1 MNHKE
6 ILDAYR
12 SGELTITEVEE
23 HLQSM
28 KRQLNSPLSE
38 GQKGL
43 WMLQKMSPDMGA
55 YNIPLC
61 FHVSK
66 KLHVETFKQALL
78 FVQKQYPV
86 LTSVIQ
92 EENGIPFQTVQPSQA
107 LHFEEANIS
116 AMHSA
121 EVLPY
126 LKEKAKEPFHL
137 ETGPLMRTY
146 LFHQSNEACI
156 VLITVHH
163 IIFDGVSMLT
173 FISTLLEAYQQLL
186 QGEELMLQ
194 TLPADYPDFVDWENR
209 MLGAREGAEHLAY
222 WKEQLSGT
230 LPILELPADRP
241 RPSAQKYKG
250 QAYKSLLP
258 HNLSKQIKSLARSH
272 YVNESVVYL
281 SIYKVLLHHYTK
293 QKDIIVGVPTMGRP
307 EDGFESIIGYFIN
320 MMAVRSKEIG
330 TQTFQEFLR
339 DLQLTVADGLD
350 HAAYPFPALVRELNV
365 DRSAADSPI
374 FQTAFL
380 YQNFFQTAGL
390 QKMLEPYQ
398 ALGIKYIEDIRQEG
412 EFELALEVYEQEN
425 ETVLHLLYNPDIYEL
440 STIERMMENYIKLTE
455 HIILDPS
462 LSLETYSLQ
471 LDQEQISLFE
481 QWNATKTNDSKDKCI
496 HEIFEE
502 KAKKTPDAIAVV
514 FEEETLTYKELDQK
528 STSLAIYL
536 QAQGAGPERPVGI
549 CAERSF
555 DMLIGILGILKAG
568 GAYVPLDPN
577 FPQERLAYMLKD
589 SEASIVLTQSKAHDK
604 VNKLTDDHVKVINI
618 DLACSQTDTAQQKS
632 GLKREVKP
640 HHLAYIIYTSG
651 STGQPKGVMV
661 EHQSIMNTLNFLESQ
676 YPVTAEDAYLL
687 KTNYVFD
694 VSISELFGWF
704 IGNGRLIIL
713 PPDEEKSPQLC
724 MDVIEKYQ
732 VTHVNFVPAML
743 HVFLETAKDNR
754 KFTEE
759 GPIKYMM
766 VAGEAFP
773 KELVKK
779 AVSIFKNCRVENI
792 YGPTEASI
800 YATYFGCGTGDIASH
815 HTPIGKPVSNTKIY
829 IVDQH
834 LKPVPIGKPGELCIA
849 GDGLARGYYNQ
860 PGLTAETFINNPFE
874 SGTKLYK
881 SGDSARWLPDGN
893 IEYLGRI
900 DSQVKIRGFRIELGA
915 IETKLSEYPGILDQA
930 VVVKQLEGHKK
941 LAAYYTE
948 QNGHQPID
956 PNDLRRCLKSSLPEY
971 MIPAHF
977 IRLDE
982 MPLTPSGKVN
992 RKELEHRKVI
1002 LNNRK
1007 TQHLQLSEVEGK
1019 VQLIWEDMLKV
1030 SGFGPEDGFFDVG
1043 GDSLLAVAVAERI
1056 QKEFDCEF
1064 SVTELFEYANIRA
1077 ISQYIIEMKN
1087 TDTAAIPQNESKQ
1100 NVKRVKQTEQQALP
1114 PYFEDSI
1121 AIVGISCQFPGAK
1134 NHHEFWNQI
1143 KEGKESIQFFSKEE
1157 LRENGVPEE
1166 LIQHPD
1172 YVPVQSVIEG
1182 KDLFDPGFFQISPK
1196 DAEFMDPQ
1204 LRLLL
1209 LHSWKAIE
1217 DAGYVAKE
1225 IPETSVYMSASNN
1238 SYRTLLPKERTE
1250 GHESPDGYVSW
1261 VLAQSGTIPTMISH
1275 KLGLKGPSYFVHSN
1289 CSSSLVGLYQAYKSL
1304 TAGESEYALVGGAT
1318 LHAQSGIG
1326 YVHQNGLNF
1335 SSDGHVKAFDAA
1347 ADGMAGGEGVA
1358 VVLLKKAVDA
1368 VRDGD
1373 HIYAI
1378 MRGIGINN
1386 DGADKAGFYAP
1397 SVKGQTEVIQSVLD
1411 ETDIHP
1417 ETISYIE
1424 THGTGTKLGDPIEIS
1439 ALNKVY
1445 KQYTDKI
1452 QFCGIGSVKTNIGHL
1467 DTAAGLAGCIK
1478 VAMSL
1483 SHNELAPTINCQEP
1497 NPNIH
1502 FDSSPF
1508 YVVRE
1513 RKLLQKN
1520 QGVHRAALS
1529 SFGLGGTNAHA
1540 IFEQY
1545 ENAQDTRADNEGNP
1559 PYLIPVSAK
1568 NRERLQAY
1576 VKELLT
1582 FVSQND
1588 LTQHSLR
1595 DLAYTFQIGREA
1607 MDTRVIFMAS
1617 DLEEWKL
1624 QLERFVNGQPLT
1636 EGCIQ
1641 GEKTR
1646 VKSADLLLGDEET
1659 EELVASWMS
1668 KGKLKKL
1675 AEVWA
1680 KGFQVEWR
1688 HLYPNTKPRRMS
1700 LPTYPFAEERYWP
1713 DISTGNRKTAVP
1725 SRLHPLVHQ
1734 NTSVLSEQRF
1744 SSSFTGQEYFIAE
1757 HIIKG
1762 MAILPAAVT
1771 LEMAR
1776 AAIEQGI
1783 GGLDDEESGIRLKHV
1798 VWMRPVV
1805 AGDEPVTV
1813 NIGLYDEDGGDI
1825 LYRMYGEPESA
1836 DADPI
1841 VYNQGI
1847 AELFQPKHAEVLDL
1861 EAIKNQCNQGLMDTS
1876 LFYEGMIGAD
1886 YGPGYKSVETVYKGD
1901 GQLLAKLSLPGSVS
1915 HTAADYAL
1923 HPSLLDGALQAAEY
1937 LQNVTRAEL
1946 SDSEDF
1952 KAALP
1957 FALEELEVFHECVSD
1972 MWVYVQFNSKNKPGD
1987 LIQKVDIDLCDEHGS
2002 VCIRMKGFST
2012 RVMEADIQTESSHS
2026 ETLLLQPVWK
2036 EQKAGG
2042 KADKEYAEHLVFLCE
2057 CDQDMRKKIEAEMEH
2072 VHVFILEARP
2082 ASVDGRF
2089 HSYTEQVFR
2098 KVQALIR
2105 EKPKGD
2111 ILIQIV
2117 TSAEG
2122 EQQLFSG
2129 LTGLLKTAELETVK
2143 LTGQMIEISSEE
2155 SGESIARK
2163 LKENQISSGT
2173 HIRYQNG
2180 TRFIAD
2186 WSEMKAASRN
2196 ISMPWKDGGVY
2207 LITGGAGGLGLM
2219 FAKEIAEQTKNAT
2232 VVLTG
2237 RSPLND
2243 NKRGKIE
2250 ELRAI
2255 GAEITYQQMDV
2266 ADKIAVYQLMNN
2278 IQKEHGR
2285 LDGILHSAGIIKD
2298 SYLAKKSAEDLH
2310 DVLAPKVK
2318 GLVHLDEASKDFA
2331 LDVFILF
2338 SSLSGSL
2345 GSLGQADYAA
2355 ANVFMDM
2362 YAGYRSTLAEHGQ
2375 RHGKTL
2381 SVNWPLWKEGGMKVD
2396 RETEKRL
2403 VQLAGIVPLEAKQGI
2418 QAFYQ
2423 AFNSEASQVMVM
2435 EGNVQK
2441 IKQNMLSKTAS
2452 APIEKRE
2459 TESMTEPAKSID
2471 TGSLLDKVK
2480 AMLKREVAKLLKV
2493 PFETIDDH
2501 AEMTVYGFDSI
2512 SMTEFTNHINRAYKL
2527 ALTPT
2532 VFFDHPTIHEFGKHL
2547 SEEYQAVF
2555 AKTFAVRTRSKVQA
2569 QPAFEQD
2576 KTIHVTSKRRRKQP
2590 VMLPG
2595 TIQSESGPE
2604 PIAIVGISGIFP
2616 MAKDVDA
2623 YWKNLKEGKDCMTE
2637 IPKDRWDWREY
2648 EGDPAKEA
2656 NKTNVRWGGFIDGIA
2671 EFDPLFF
2678 GISPREA
2685 EQMEPQQ
2692 RLLLTYAWKAIED
2705 AGYSAKSLSGTKT
2718 GVFIGT
2724 GNTGYSSLLSKAN
2737 SAIEGSAAANT
2748 SPSVGPNR
2756 VSYFLNLHGPSE
2768 PIDTACSSSLVAIH
2782 HAISSIEEGTCDM
2795 ALAGGVNTIILPEVY
2810 ISFDKAGALSKEGKC
2825 KTFSNRADGFAHGEG
2840 AGILFLKKL
2849 KAAEEAGDHI
2859 YGVIK
2864 GSAVNHGGRAA
2875 SLTTPNPKAQ
2885 AEVIQTA
2892 FQKAGIDPKT
2902 VTYIE
2907 AHGTGTELG
2916 DPVEINGLKAAFKG
2930 LGVKEGDTS
2939 ANHYCG
2945 LGSAKTNI
2953 GHLSLA
2959 AGAAGII
2966 KILMQL
2972 KHKTLVKSLHC
2983 ETVNPYIQLENSPF
2997 YIVRETEE
3005 WKALQNAQG
3014 QKLPRRAGVSSFGIG
3029 GVNAHVLIEEYIP
3042 KADAGNIPSITSE
3055 HPGIF
3060 VLSAKNEARL
3070 KEYAQQL
3077 AEALDQ
3083 HIYKDE
3089 DLANIAYTLQAGRDA
3104 MEERLGIISGSIEDL
3119 QDKLKDYAAG
3129 KNNVEDVYRG
3139 RIDKGTLQMLTEDE
3153 EIQEAVE
3160 KWMERGKYAKLLEL
3174 WVKGLDVDWA
3184 KLYGENE
3191 PHRISLPTY
3200 PFAKDRYWI
3209 SDYVANRG
3217 SLEADKKA
3225 SHISA
3230 SVLHPLMH
3238 QNTSNLSEQRFSSIY
3253 TGEEFFLADHVV
3265 KGQRILPGVA
3275 HLEMA
3280 RAAIE
3285 QAAEVQNGQ
3294 YRITLKNT
3302 VWVRPI
3308 VVGEQ
3313 PVQVHIRLFPEEHG
3327 DITYEIYGNP
3337 EIAGDKPI
3345 VYSQGGAELHPAAD
3359 TPVIDLAS
3367 LRKKCQQTHFSVNE
3381 VYDTYKMIGFDY
3393 GPAYR
3398 GVEKI
3403 YTAEHF
3409 VLARLSLHPSVLD
3422 TIGQF
3427 SMHPGLM
3434 DSALQ
3439 ASSILTGAGDN
3450 RLTLPFAVQELEVF
3464 GTCSSNMWV
3473 YARFSEGSKA
3483 TDKVQKRD
3491 IDILDEN
3498 GNVCVRLK
3506 GLSFRAAE
3514 SDPRSA
3520 ESDQTMETLMFEEK
3534 WMSKEID
3541 KDGLEPEYERHIIML
3556 CEMNG
3561 LSKDSIESKLKGAE
3575 CIVLESYREGLAERF
3590 QDYAEQ
3596 ALETIQS
3603 ILKSKPQGHVLIQML
3618 TSAQR
3623 KHYSFSGL
3631 SALLKTA
3638 GLENT
3643 KLIGQTIE
3651 IDTNETMNRI
3661 AEIVQENKRN
3671 AGDQRIKYEKG
3682 KRYINELNEIHTPDR
3697 EIRLP
3702 WRDKGVYLITGG
3714 AGGLG
3719 FIFAKEIASQVK
3731 QPVLIL
3737 TGRSALSA
3745 DQQLQLSELQRLGA
3759 RTEYRRV
3766 DVTQTEAASELI
3778 TRITADYGD
3787 LHGVIHSA
3795 GLLKDNYLMNK
3806 TNEELKQVLAP
3817 KVKGLV
3823 NVDEATEHLALD
3835 FFILFSSISSIT
3847 GSAGQADYAMANAFM
3862 DSYAA
3867 YRNALVTAMY
3877 RHGQT
3882 LSINWPLWKEGGM
3895 RVNKETEKMT
3905 MKNTGVT
3912 AMRTETGIQ
3921 ALYKGLAFDKDN
3933 VIVMEGIKD
3942 MMREKLSQKPPSED
3956 VPNKPAQEPVTQIAR
3971 MDQDSLLDQI
3981 QDILKQAISQLL
3993 KIKTKEIDPDM
4004 EFNQYGFDSITLT
4017 EFANILNEQYKLD
4030 LAPTIF
4036 FEHATV
4042 SAFAAY
4048 LSAEY
4053 QDTFSAQFA
4062 VPVKED
4068 LPVQPAEKAMKDIRF
4083 STENRFGKPKELPV
4097 KKAAEHA
4104 PEPEPIAIV
4113 GMSGVFPKAKDVE
4126 EYWMNLKEGT
4136 DCITEVPKDRWDWR
4150 EYYGDPLKEANKT
4163 NVKWGGFIDGVADF
4177 DPLFFGISPL
4187 EAEQMEPQQRLLMTY
4202 AWKAIEEAGHSA
4214 QSLSGTKTG
4223 LFIGTGNTGYSSL
4236 LSNVDIEGSAA
4247 ANMSPSAGPN
4257 RVSYFLNIHGPS
4269 EPIDTACSSSLV
4281 AIHHAVCAIEAGNCE
4296 MAIAGGVNTVVTP
4309 QGHIAYD
4316 KAGALSKEGKCK
4328 TFSDKADGF
4337 AVSEGAGILF
4347 LKKLKAA
4354 ERDGDHIYGVIKGSA
4369 VNHGGRANSL
4379 TTPNPKAQAE
4389 VVKTAYMKAGID
4401 PRTVTYIEAHG
4412 TGTELGDPVEINGLK
4427 AAFKELYEKTGDP
4440 SVHASHCGLGS
4451 AKTNIGHLSLAA
4463 GVAGVIKIL
4472 LQLKHKTL
4480 VKSLHSETI
4489 NPYIRLEDS
4498 PFYIVQESREW
4509 KSMRDENGRELPRR
4523 AGVSSFGIGG
4533 VNAHVVIEE
4542 YIPKETAPSE
4552 QAPAVTSQ
4560 NPGIFVLSAKEEDRL
4575 KDQAQQLADF
4585 ISKHSISDRDLAD
4598 IAYTL
4603 QEGRDAMEERL
4614 GIIAVSVQDLLEKL
4628 YLFIEGQTNA
4638 TNMYRGRANKG
4649 ILQTLR
4655 SDEDI
4660 QKTLENDWEPG
4671 VYTKLVELWVAGLKI
4686 DWNKLYSG
4694 KLPNRISLP
4703 TYPFAK
4709 ERYWITDMKEEAITQ
4724 KAPTKTV
4731 DTAVLHPLV
4740 QTNTSDLTEQ
4750 RFSSIF
4756 TGAEFF
4762 FNDHKVKGKPVMP
4775 GVAYLE
4781 MVHAA
4786 ISQAVRGLKDHQS
4799 VIHIKNVV
4807 WVQPIVADGQPV
4819 QVHISLEPQHDAEI
4833 AFEIFTEDG
4842 EGARKVHSQGSV
4854 EIREAGN
4861 IPSHN
4866 ISALQSQCSQNTLSN
4881 EQCYELFKAIGI
4893 EYGLGFQ
4900 GIQQLYIGR
4909 NQALAELSLPSGVS
4923 QTLNEFV
4930 LHPSMTDSALQASI
4944 GLKLNSGDEQ
4954 LSLPFALQELEVYSP
4969 CTENMWVSVTSRP
4982 NEDRIQRLDI
4992 DLCDEQGQVCVRIKG
5007 ISSRVIEED
5016 IQRPEKIKRSDS
5028 KASLNGA
5035 LLMAPVWDQVQTEN
5049 SRIISSADER
5059 VVILGG
5065 DENSRNA
5072 VQRQFPLAKELH
5084 IKPDDSIHQLANQLD
5099 ALGAF
5104 DHIVWISPSHV
5115 SECEIGDDMIEAQN
5129 QSVIQQFRLIKA
5141 MLSLGYGE
5149 KTISW
5154 TVVTANT
5161 QCVDHHDIVNP
5172 IDAGLHGLIGSMAK
5186 EYTNWQT
5193 KLIDVDRNEDW
5204 PVAEIFSLPF
5214 DQEGNTWACRN
5225 KTWHKQRLIP
5235 VHSNQPVHTKYKH
5248 GGVYVVIGG
5257 AGGIGEAWSEYV
5269 IRTYQAHV
5277 VWIGRRTKDASIQSK
5292 LDRLARLG
5300 PAPFYIEADAAN
5312 REDLERAYAAIKQ
5325 IHQEINGI
5333 IHSAIVL
5340 QDQSLMNMDEERFRN
5355 VLSAKVDVS
5364 VQMAQVFQKEPLD
5377 FALFFSSVQSFAR
5390 ASGQS
5395 NYAAGCS
5402 FKDAFAHRLSQVWP
5416 CTVAVI
5422 NWSYW
5427 GSIGVV
5433 SSPDYQRRMAQAGI
5447 GSIEAPEAMEALE
5460 LLLGGPLKQLVMMK
5474 MADCETG
5481 NDSGQNDETIEVYP
5495 ETHSSAIEK
5504 LRSYHPGDST
5514 TIQQLL

>member
-6 ILDAYR
+6 ILDAFR

-23 HLQSM
+23 HLQGM
-28 KRQLNSPLSE
+28 KRQFKSPLSE

-43 WMLQKMSPDMGA
+43 WMLQKMSPDMSA
-55 YNIPLC
+55 YNLPLC
-61 FHVSK
+61 FRISK
-66 KLHVETFKQALL
+66 PIHAETFKKALL

-92 EENGIPFQTVQPSQA
+92 EENGIPFQTVKSSGA
-107 LHFEEANIS
+107 LYFEEEDIS
-116 AMHSA
+116 AMKSA
-121 EVLPY
+121 EVLPF
-126 LKEKAKEPFHL
+126 LKEKAKEPFRL
-137 ETGPLMRTY
+137 EASPLFRTH
-146 LFHQSNEACI
+146 LFHRSKEECI
-156 VLITVHH
+156 VLITIHH

-173 FISTLLEAYQQLL
+173 LISALFEAYQQLL
-186 QGEELMLQ
+186 NGIEPVLQ
-194 TLPADYPDFVDWENR
+194 PLTADYYDFVEWETR
-209 MLGAREGAEHLAY
+209 MLNSREGEEHLAY
-222 WKEQLSGT
+222 WKEQLSGN
-230 LPILELPADRP
+230 LQVLDLPADRP
-241 RPSAQKYKG
+241 RSSARKFKG

-258 HNLSKQIKSLARSH
+258 HNLRNQIKSFARTYH
-272 YVNESVVYL
+272 VNESAVFL
-281 SIYKVLLHHYTK
+281 CIYKVLLHHYTK

-307 EDGFESIIGYFIN
+307 EDSFESIIGYFIN
-320 MMAVRSKEIG
+320 MMAVRSKNIG
-330 TQTFQEFLR
+330 SQPFTAFIQE
-339 DLQLTVADGLD
+339 LQLTMADGLD

-365 DRSAADSPI
+365 DRSAADSPV

-380 YQNFFQTAGL
+380 YQNFFQTTGL
-390 QKMLEPYQ
+390 QKVLESYQ
-398 ALGIKYIEDIRQEG
+398 TLGIEYMEDIRQEG
-412 EFELALEVYEQEN
+412 EFELALEIYEQEN
-425 ETVLHLLYNPDIYEL
+425 ETVLHILYNPDLYEL
-440 STIERMMENYIKLTE
+440 SFIESMMENYMKLAQHMME
-455 HIILDPS
+455 DPS
-462 LSLETYSLQ
+462 LPLETYSLQ
-471 LDQEQISLFE
+471 LHQEQSSLLE
-481 QWNATKTNDSKDKCI
+481 QWNATGTNTPNDKCI
-496 HEIFEE
+496 HQIFEE
-502 KAKKTPDAIAVV
+502 KAKQTPDAVAVI
-514 FEEETLTYKELDQK
+514 FEDRSLTYKEVDEK
-528 STSLAIYL
+528 STSVAVYL
-536 QAQGAGPERPVGI
+536 QHQGVGPEHPVAI

-555 DMLIGILGILKAG
+555 DMIIGILGILKAG
-568 GAYVPLDPN
+568 GAYVPLDPS
-577 FPQERLAYMLKD
+577 FPQERLEYMLKD
-589 SEASIVLTQSKAHDK
+589 SQASIVLTQSNVHQRISGLTGSHIKA
-604 VNKLTDDHVKVINI
+604 INI
-618 DLACSQTDTAQQKS
+618 DLACRNGYTDLQSS
-632 GLKREVKP
+632 GLKRKVKP
-640 HHLAYIIYTSG
+640 EHLAYIIYTSG

-661 EHQSIMNTLNFLESQ
+661 EHRSIMNTLNFLESH

-704 IGNGRLIIL
+704 IGNGRLVIL
-713 PPDEEKSPQLC
+713 PPNGEKSPQQC
-724 MDVIEKYQ
+724 MDYIETYQ
-732 VTHVNFVPAML
+732 VTHINFVPAML
-743 HVFLETAKDNR
+743 HVFLETAKDN
-754 KFTEE
+754 KQLTDN
-759 GPIKYMM
+759 GPLKYMM

-779 AVSIFKNCRVENI
+779 AVSIFKNCRVDNI

-800 YATYFGCGTGDIASH
+800 YAAYFGCGKGDIASH
-815 HTPIGKPVSNTKIY
+815 HTPIGKPLSNVKIY

-834 LKPVPIGKPGELCIA
+834 LKPAPIGQPGELCIA
-849 GDGLARGYYNQ
+849 GAGMARGYYNK
-860 PGLTAETFINNPFE
+860 PGLTAEKFIDNPFE
-874 SGTKLYK
+874 PGTKLYK

-900 DSQVKIRGFRIELGA
+900 DSQVKIRGFRVELGA

-930 VVVKQLEGHKK
+930 VVVKQLEGHQQ

-948 QNGHQPID
+948 ESGHSLAD
-956 PNDLRRCLKSSLPEY
+956 PKDLRRHLKSSLPEY
-971 MIPAHF
+971 MIPSHF

-982 MPLTPSGKVN
+982 LPLSPSGKVN
-992 RKELEHRKVI
+992 RKELEKREIVF
-1002 LNNRK
+1002 NRK
-1007 TQHLQLSEVEGK
+1007 KPNHLQLTKIEDQV
-1019 VQLIWEDMLKV
+1019 LRIWEETLKV
-1030 SGFGPEDGFFDVG
+1030 SGFGTEDGFFDAG

-1056 QKEFDCEF
+1056 KKELDCEF
-1064 SVTELFEYANIRA
+1064 SVTELFEYSTIRA
-1077 ISQYIIEMKN
+1077 ISQYILEMKN
-1087 TDTAAIPQNESKQ
+1087 SDQAATQNEG
-1100 NVKRVKQTEQQALP
+1100 NHDVKRDGKYPQQTIP
-1114 PYFEDSI
+1114 PYFDDSV
-1121 AIVGISCQFPGAK
+1121 AIVGISCQFPGTK
-1134 NHHEFWNQI
+1134 NHHDFWNHI

-1172 YVPVQSVIEG
+1172 YVPVQSAIEG

-1196 DAEFMDPQ
+1196 DAEYMDPQ

-1225 IPETSVYMSASNN
+1225 IPGTSVYMSASNN
-1238 SYRTLLPKERTE
+1238 SYRTLLPKEATE

-1304 TAGESEYALVGGAT
+1304 TSGESQYALVGGAT
-1318 LHAQSGIG
+1318 LHAQSAIG

-1335 SSDGHVKAFDAA
+1335 SSDGHVKAFDAS

-1358 VVLLKKAVDA
+1358 VILLKKAVDA
-1368 VRDGD
+1368 VKDGD

-1378 MRGIGINN
+1378 MRGIDINN

-1397 SVKGQTEVIQSVLD
+1397 SVKGQTEVIQQVLD
-1411 ETDIHP
+1411 KTNIHP
-1417 ETISYIE
+1417 ETVSYIE
-1424 THGTGTKLGDPIEIS
+1424 AHGTGTKLGDPIEMS

-1445 KQYTDKI
+1445 RQYTDKT

-1467 DTAAGLAGCIK
+1467 DTGAGLAGCIK

-1483 SHNELAPTINCQEP
+1483 YHNELAPTINCTEP
-1497 NPNIH
+1497 NPNIN
-1502 FDSSPF
+1502 FESSPF

-1513 RKLLQKN
+1513 RKPLEKSE
-1520 QGVHRAALS
+1520 GVHRAALS

-1545 ENAQDTRADNEGNP
+1545 ENHSDVRAENEGNLLC
-1559 PYLIPVSAK
+1559 LIPVSAK

-1576 VKELLT
+1576 VKELLVYISHNEQAHIT
-1582 FVSQND
+1582 
-1588 LTQHSLR
+1588 LR
-1595 DLAYTFQIGREA
+1595 DIAYTFQIGREA
-1607 MDTRVIFMAS
+1607 MNSRVIFMAN
-1617 DLEEWKL
+1617 DLEEWKQ
-1624 QLERFVNGQPLT
+1624 QLEAFVDGKPLE

-1646 VKSADLLLGDEET
+1646 MTSAEQLLGNAEAK
-1659 EELVASWMS
+1659 ELAASRMS
-1668 KGKLKKL
+1668 KGELKKL
-1675 AEVWA
+1675 AEMWA
-1680 KGFQVEWR
+1680 KGFHVEWR
-1688 HLYPNTKPRRMS
+1688 RLYQNTKPRRIS

-1713 DISTGNRKTAVP
+1713 ESSTSEPRTVEP
-1725 SRLHPLVHQ
+1725 SRLHPLVHH

-1744 SSSFTGQEYFIAE
+1744 SSIFTGQEYFISE

-1783 GGLDDEESGIRLKHV
+1783 GGLEDHETGIRLKNV
-1798 VWMRPVV
+1798 VWIRPVV
-1805 AGDEPVTV
+1805 AGDEPVQV
-1813 NIGLYDEDGGDI
+1813 NIGLYDEDGGHI

-1836 DADPI
+1836 DAEPV

-1847 AELFQPKHAEVLDL
+1847 AELIQVKQEKLLDL
-1861 EAIKNQCNQGLMDTS
+1861 SEIKTRCDQSRMDAAS
-1876 LFYEGMIGAD
+1876 FYEGMIGAD
-1886 YGPGYKSVETVYKGD
+1886 YGPGYKSVEAVYKGN
-1901 GQLLAKLSLPGSVS
+1901 GQLLAKLSLPESVM
-1915 HTAADYAL
+1915 HTSDDYVL
-1923 HPSLLDGALQAAEY
+1923 HPSVMDGALQAAEY
-1937 LQNVTRAEL
+1937 LQNVIRAEL

-1957 FALEELEVFHECVSD
+1957 FALEELEVFHQCVSD

-1987 LIQKVDIDLCDEHGS
+1987 LIQKVDIDLCDEHGTIC
-2002 VCIRMKGFST
+2002 VRMKGFST
-2012 RVMEADIQTESSHS
+2012 RVMEADIQTEPLKMNT
-2026 ETLLLQPVWK
+2026 ETLLLQPVWQEK
-2036 EQKAGG
+2036 EAEGAAAK
-2042 KADKEYAEHLVFLCE
+2042 KYAEHLVFLCE
-2057 CDQDMRKKIEAEMEH
+2057 YGNEAREQIEAAIED
-2072 VHVFILEARP
+2072 VHVYSLEARP
-2082 ASVDGRF
+2082 SSVDGRF
-2089 HSYTEQVFR
+2089 HSYTEQVFK
-2098 KVQALIR
+2098 KVQEIIR
-2105 EKPKGD
+2105 KKSKGD
-2111 ILIQIV
+2111 MLIQIV

-2129 LTGLLKTAELETVK
+2129 LSGLLKTAEQENAK
-2143 LTGQMIEISSEE
+2143 LTGQMIEVSSEE
-2155 SGESIARK
+2155 SGESIAGK
-2163 LKENQISSGT
+2163 LKENQTSPDSYIKYHNGK
-2173 HIRYQNG
+2173 RY
-2180 TRFIAD
+2180 IAD
-2186 WSEMKAASRN
+2186 WSDIKKENFDIGK
-2196 ISMPWKDGGVY
+2196 PWKDDGVY
-2207 LITGGAGGLGLM
+2207 LITGGAGGLGLI

-2232 VVLTG
+2232 VILTG
-2237 RSPLND
+2237 RSPLSES
-2243 NKRGKIE
+2243 KSKKLKELHGK
-2250 ELRAI
+2250 
-2255 GAEITYQQMDV
+2255 GAEVTYQQTDV
-2266 ADKIAVYQLMNN
+2266 TDKIEVYQLIDG
-2278 IQKEHGR
+2278 IQKTYGR

-2298 SYLAKKSAEDLH
+2298 SYMVNKSAEDLH

-2318 GLVHLDEASKDFA
+2318 GLVFLDEASKDFP
-2331 LDVFILF
+2331 LDFFILF

-2345 GSLGQADYAA
+2345 GSIGQSDYAA

-2362 YAGYRSTLAEHGQ
+2362 YAGYRNRLADLSQ

-2381 SVNWPLWKEGGMKVD
+2381 SVNWPLWREGGMKVD
-2396 RETEKRL
+2396 QETEKRL
-2403 VQLAGIVPLEAKQGI
+2403 VQMAGIVPMTAEKGI
-2418 QAFYQ
+2418 QALYQ
-2423 AFNSEASQVMVM
+2423 AFHSEANQVMVI
-2435 EGNVQK
+2435 EGDVQK
-2441 IKQNMLSKTAS
+2441 IKQHMLAKNAS
-2452 APIEKRE
+2452 APIKKKE
-2459 TESMTEPAKSID
+2459 TESMTEQVKNID
-2471 TGSLLDKVK
+2471 TDSLLDKVK
-2480 AMLKREVAKLLKV
+2480 AMLKREVAKILKV
-2493 PFETIDDH
+2493 KLETIDDH

-2512 SMTEFTNHINRAYKL
+2512 SMTEFTNHINRTYKL
-2527 ALTPT
+2527 ELTPT
-2532 VFFDHPTIHEFGKHL
+2532 VFFDHPTIHAFGKHL

-2555 AKTFAVRTRSKVQA
+2555 ANTFAVRAASPQV
-2569 QPAFEQD
+2569 QPAAKPEQAL
-2576 KTIHVTSKRRRKQP
+2576 HVNAKRRRKQQ
-2590 VMLPG
+2590 VMLPNAA
-2595 TIQSESGPE
+2595 QSDAGHE

-2623 YWKNLKEGKDCMTE
+2623 YWKILKEGKDCMTE

-2648 EGDPAKEA
+2648 EGDPTKEV
-2656 NKTNVRWGGFIDGIA
+2656 NKTNVKWGGFIDGIA
-2671 EFDPLFF
+2671 DFDPLFF

-2825 KTFSNRADGFAHGEG
+2825 KTFSNQADGFAHGEG

-2864 GSAVNHGGRAA
+2864 GSAINHGGRAQ

-2885 AEVIQTA
+2885 ADVVQSA
-2892 FQKAGIDPKT
+2892 YKKAGIDPKT

-2916 DPVEINGLKAAFKG
+2916 DPVEINGLKSAFKA
-2930 LGVKEGDTS
+2930 LGVNEGDAS
-2939 ANHYCG
+2939 ANPYCG
-2945 LGSAKTNI
+2945 LGSVKTNI

-2966 KILMQL
+2966 KILLQL
-2972 KHKTLVKSLHC
+2972 KHRTLVKSLHC
-2983 ETVNPYIQLENSPF
+2983 ETVNPYIQLKNSPF
-2997 YIVRETEE
+2997 YIVRETEK
-3005 WKALQNAQG
+3005 WKALKNERG
-3014 QKLPRRAGVSSFGIG
+3014 EELPRRAGVSSFGIG
-3029 GVNAHVLIEEYIP
+3029 GVNAHVIIEEYIP
-3042 KADAGNIPSITSE
+3042 EAADENIPSITPE

-3060 VLSAKNEARL
+3060 ILSAKNEMRL
-3070 KEYAQQL
+3070 KEQAQQL
-3077 AEALDQ
+3077 AAALDKETYRDVNLT
-3083 HIYKDE
+3083 H
-3089 DLANIAYTLQAGRDA
+3089 IAYTLQAGRDA

-3119 QDKLKDYAAG
+3119 QQKLEDFAAG
-3129 KNNVEDVYRG
+3129 KNNVEDVFRG

-3174 WVKGLDVDWA
+3174 WVKGLDVDWT
-3184 KLYGENE
+3184 KLYGENL
-3191 PHRISLPTY
+3191 PKRISLPTY

-3209 SDYVANRG
+3209 SDHIEKSDSPKAN
-3217 SLEADKKA
+3217 KA
-3225 SHISA
+3225 A
-3230 SVLHPLMH
+3230 SRLGGTVLHPLMH

-3275 HLEMA
+3275 HLELA
-3280 RAAIE
+3280 RAAVE
-3285 QAAEVQNGQ
+3285 QAAELQDVPC
-3294 YRITLKNT
+3294 TMKLKNA

-3308 VVGEQ
+3308 VVEDKPQ
-3313 PVQVHIRLFPEEHG
+3313 QVHIRLLPEENG
-3327 DITYEIYGNP
+3327 EISYEIYGNP
-3337 EIAGDKPI
+3337 DTAGEQSI
-3345 VYSQGGAELHPAAD
+3345 VYSQGSAVLNPAENL
-3359 TPVIDLAS
+3359 PVVDLQS
-3367 LRKKCQQTHFSVNE
+3367 LREQCQESHFSVNE
-3381 VYDTYKMIGFDY
+3381 VYDTYQMIGFEY

-3409 VLARLSLHPSVLD
+3409 VLARLSLHPSALD
-3422 TIGQF
+3422 TLSQYK
-3427 SMHPGLM
+3427 MHPGLM

-3450 RLTLPFAVQELEVF
+3450 QLTLPFAVQELEVF
-3464 GTCSSNMWV
+3464 GACSSEMWV
-3473 YARFSEGSKA
+3473 YARYSQDSKA

-3491 IDILDEN
+3491 IDMLDEN
-3498 GNVCVRLK
+3498 GNVCVRIK
-3506 GLSFRAAE
+3506 GLSFRATE
-3514 SDPRSA
+3514 GGSGSA
-3520 ESDQTMETLMFEEK
+3520 EPDQTLETLMFEEK
-3534 WMSKEID
+3534 WVPKDDEKESP
-3541 KDGLEPEYERHIIML
+3541 EPHYERHIVML
-3556 CEMNG
+3556 CNMNG
-3561 LSKDSIESKLKGAE
+3561 LSKDSLESRLKGAE
-3575 CIVLESYREGLAERF
+3575 CIVLESDREGLAERF

-3596 ALETIQS
+3596 ALETVQGL
-3603 ILKSKPQGHVLIQML
+3603 LKSRPQGNVLIQLL

-3623 KHYSFSGL
+3623 KEYSFSGL
-3631 SALLKTA
+3631 SSLLKTA
-3638 GLENT
+3638 GLENK

-3651 IDTNETMNRI
+3651 IDSNENIESMIEKLN
-3661 AEIVQENKRN
+3661 ENKRH
-3671 AGDQRIKYEKG
+3671 AEDQHIKYETD
-3682 KRYINELNEIHTPDR
+3682 KRYINELREMQMADQEIS
-3697 EIRLP
+3697 LP

-3719 FIFAKEIASQVK
+3719 FIFAKEVARQTEQS
-3731 QPVLIL
+3731 VLIL
-3737 TGRSALSA
+3737 TGRSALNA
-3745 DQQLQLSELQRLGA
+3745 DQQAQLNELQHLGA
-3759 RTEYRRV
+3759 RAEYRRV
-3766 DVTQTEAASELI
+3766 DVTQAEAASALI
-3778 TRITADYGD
+3778 TSITSDYGD

-3795 GLLKDNYLMNK
+3795 GLIKDNYLMNK
-3806 TNEELKQVLAP
+3806 TNEELTQVLAP

-3835 FFILFSSISSIT
+3835 FFILFSSISSVA

-3877 RHGQT
+3877 RHGKT

-3895 RVNKETEKMT
+3895 RANKEIENMT
-3905 MKNTGVT
+3905 LKNTGVT
-3912 AMRTETGIQ
+3912 PMRTETGIQ
-3921 ALYKGLAFDKDN
+3921 ALYKGLAFGKDQ

-3942 MMREKLSQKPPSED
+3942 MMREKMTQKPSSDDAPMKTTQASMPSEE
-3956 VPNKPAQEPVTQIAR
+3956 K
-3971 MDQDSLLDQI
+3971 MGQDSLFDHI
-3981 QDILKQAISQLL
+3981 QETLKQTISQLL
-3993 KIKTKEIDPDM
+3993 KIKPEEIDPDM

-4017 EFANILNEQYKLD
+4017 EFANTLNVQHKLD
-4030 LAPTIF
+4030 LTPTIF

-4042 SAFAAY
+4042 YAFAAY
-4048 LSAEY
+4048 LSKEYPNAFTAQTPAKAE
-4053 QDTFSAQFA
+4053 Q
-4062 VPVKED
+4062 P
-4068 LPVQPAEKAMKDIRF
+4068 LQPAQQNIKNIAF
-4083 STENRFGKPKELPV
+4083 STENRFVKPSVPPV
-4097 KKAAEHA
+4097 QKAADHV
-4104 PEPEPIAIV
+4104 PEPVAIV
-4113 GMSGVFPKAKDVE
+4113 GMSGVFPKAKDID
-4126 EYWMNLKEGT
+4126 EYWKNLKLGA
-4136 DCITEVPKDRWDWR
+4136 DCITEVPKDRWDWQ

-4163 NVKWGGFIDGVADF
+4163 NVKWGGFIDEVADF

-4202 AWKAIEEAGHSA
+4202 AWKAIEEAGYSA
-4214 QSLSGTKTG
+4214 RSLSGTKTG
-4223 LFIGTGNTGYSSL
+4223 IYIGTGNTGYSSL

-4281 AIHHAVCAIEAGNCE
+4281 AIHHAVCAIENGNCE

-4316 KAGALSKEGKCK
+4316 KAGALSKEGRCK
-4328 TFSDKADGF
+4328 TFSDRADGF

-4347 LKKLKAA
+4347 LKKLTAA

-4379 TTPNPKAQAE
+4379 TTPNPKAQAD
-4389 VVKTAYMKAGID
+4389 VVKTAYEKAGID

-4440 SVHASHCGLGS
+4440 AVHGSHCGLGS

-4463 GVAGVIKIL
+4463 GVAGVIKVL

-4498 PFYIVQESREW
+4498 PFYIVQEPREW
-4509 KSMRDENGRELPRR
+4509 KTLQDESGRELPRR

-4542 YIPKETAPSE
+4542 YIPKETTDPA
-4552 QAPAVTSQ
+4552 QAPAVTEQ
-4560 NPGIFVLSAKEEDRL
+4560 HPGIFILSAKDEDRL
-4575 KDQAQQLADF
+4575 KDQARQLADF
-4585 ISKHSISDRDLAD
+4585 ISKQSTTAHDLTD

-4603 QEGRDAMEERL
+4603 QVGRDAMEERL
-4614 GIIAVSVQDLLEKL
+4614 GIIAVSAEDLLEKL
-4628 YLFIEGQTNA
+4628 NLFIAGHA
-4638 TNMYRGRANKG
+4638 SAKYMSGRGNRG
-4649 ILQTLR
+4649 IVQTLR
-4655 SDEDI
+4655 SDDEI
-4660 QKTLENDWEPG
+4660 QKTLKSSWEPG
-4671 VYTKLVELWVAGLKI
+4671 IYERLLDLWIKGMEI
-4686 DWNKLYSG
+4686 DWSKLYGG
-4694 KLPNRISLP
+4694 KQPKRISLP

-4709 ERYWITDMKEEAITQ
+4709 ERYWITDMKEEAFAHHATTI
-4724 KAPTKTV
+4724 V
-4731 DTAVLHPLV
+4731 ETAALHPLV
-4740 QTNTSDLTEQ
+4740 QSNTSDLSEQ
-4750 RFSSIF
+4750 RFSSTF

-4762 FNDHKVKGKPVMP
+4762 FTDHKVKGSRVMP

-4786 ISQAVRGLKDHQS
+4786 VTRAVRGIKDTQS

-4819 QVHISLEPQHDAEI
+4819 QVDISLDPQQDGEI
-4833 AFEIFTEDG
+4833 AFTIFTED
-4842 EGARKVHSQGSV
+4842 ARNGRKIHCQGSAS
-4854 EIREAGN
+4854 ISEAGD
-4861 IPSHN
+4861 IQVQD
-4866 ISALQSQCSQNTLSN
+4866 ISVLQDQCNLSTLSH

-4893 EYGLGFQ
+4893 DYGPGFQ
-4900 GIQQLYIGR
+4900 GINRLYIGR
-4909 NQALAELSLPSGVS
+4909 NQALAELSLPPGVS
-4923 QTLNEFV
+4923 HTLDEFV
-4930 LHPSMTDSALQASI
+4930 LHPSMADSALQASI

-4954 LSLPFALQELEVYSP
+4954 LSLPFALQELEICSP
-4969 CTENMWVSVTSRP
+4969 CTDKMWVSITSRP

-4992 DLCDEQGQVCVRIKG
+4992 DLCDDQGRVCVRIKG
-5007 ISSRVIEED
+5007 ISSRVLEED
-5016 IQRPEKIKRSDS
+5016 IQPQDEPTSPDI
-5028 KASLNGA
+5028 KASLDES
-5035 LLMAPVWDQVQTEN
+5035 LLMAPVWDQVKQEKN
-5049 SRIISSADER
+5049 IIPPADER
-5059 VVILGG
+5059 IVILGG
-5065 DENSRNA
+5065 DDNSRKA
-5072 VQRQFPLAKELH
+5072 VQRQFPFAKELH
-5084 IKPDDSIHQLANQLD
+5084 IEPNASNHEIANQLE
-5099 ALGAF
+5099 ALGPF
-5104 DHIVWISPSHV
+5104 DHIVRLSPSRV
-5115 SECEIGDDMIEAQN
+5115 TEGEVGDDMIEAQD
-5129 QSVIQQFRLIKA
+5129 QGVIQMFRLIKA

-5149 KTISW
+5149 KAISW

-5161 QCVDHHDIVNP
+5161 QCVDQDDVVDP
-5172 IDAGLHGLIGSMAK
+5172 SDAAVHGLIGSMAK
-5186 EYTNWQT
+5186 EYPNWQT
-5193 KLIDVDRNEDW
+5193 KLIDVKNHEDL
-5204 PVAEIFSLPF
+5204 PVSEIFSLPA
-5214 DQEGNTWACRN
+5214 DQEGNTWAYRN
-5225 KTWHKQRLIP
+5225 QLWHKLRLIP
-5235 VHSNQPVHTKYKH
+5235 VHNNQPVHTKYKH

-5257 AGGIGEAWSEYV
+5257 AGGIGEAWSEYM
-5269 IRTYQAHV
+5269 IRTYQAQI
-5277 VWIGRRTKDASIQSK
+5277 VWIGRRKMDAAIQSK
-5292 LDRLARLG
+5292 LDRLGRLG
-5300 PAPFYIEADAAN
+5300 PAPFYIQADAAN
-5312 REDLERAYAAIKQ
+5312 REELERAYETTKQ
-5325 IHQEINGI
+5325 MHLEINGI

-5340 QDQSLMNMDEERFRN
+5340 QDRSLMNMNEECFRN

-5364 VQMAQVFQKEPLD
+5364 VRMAQVFRHEPLD
-5377 FALFFSSVQSFAR
+5377 FVLFFSSVQSFAR

-5402 FKDAFAHRLSQVWP
+5402 FKDAFAQRLSQVWP
-5416 CTVAVI
+5416 CTVAVM

-5427 GSIGVV
+5427 GSVGVV
-5433 SSPDYQRRMAQAGI
+5433 SSPDYQKRMAQAGI

-5474 MADCETG
+5474 MANET
-5481 NDSGQNDETIEVYP
+5481 NDEAEQTEETIEVYP
-5495 ETHSSAIEK
+5495 ETHGSAIQK

-5514 TIQQLL
+5514 KIQQLL

>member
-12 SGELTITEVEE
+12 SGELSITEVEE
-23 HLQSM
+23 HLQGM
-28 KRQLNSPLSE
+28 KRQLKSPLSE

-61 FHVSK
+61 FRISK

-107 LHFEEANIS
+107 LHFEEADMS
-116 AMHSA
+116 AMNSA
-121 EVLPY
+121 EIWPF

-137 ETGPLMRTY
+137 ETGPLLRTH
-146 LFHQSNEACI
+146 LFHQSEEECV

-186 QGEELMLQ
+186 QGEELVLQ
-194 TLPADYPDFVDWENR
+194 NLPADYPDFVDWENR
-209 MLGAREGAEHLAY
+209 MLDAKEGAEHLAY

-230 LPILELPADRP
+230 LPVLELPADRP

-258 HNLSKQIKSLARSH
+258 HHLSKQIKSFARSH
-272 YVNESVVYL
+272 NVNESVVYL

-320 MMAVRSKEIG
+320 IMAVRSKDIG
-330 TQTFQEFLR
+330 TQTFKEFLR

-365 DRSAADSPI
+365 DRSAADFPV

-390 QKMLEPYQ
+390 QNMLEQYQ
-398 ALGIKYIEDIRQEG
+398 TLGIESIEDIRQEG

-425 ETVLHLLYNPDIYEL
+425 DTVLHLLYNPDVYEL
-440 STIERMMENYIKLTE
+440 SSIERMMENYIKLAAN
-455 HIILDPS
+455 IIHDPS

-471 LDQEQISLFE
+471 LNQEQINLFE
-481 QWNATKTNDSKDKCI
+481 QWNATKTNDAKDKCI
-496 HEIFEE
+496 HEIFEG
-502 KAKKTPDAIAVV
+502 KARINPDAIAVV
-514 FEEETLTYKELDQK
+514 FEKETLTYKELDRK
-528 STSLAIYL
+528 STSLAICL
-536 QAQGAGPERPVGI
+536 QEQGVGPERPVGI

-555 DMLIGILGILKAG
+555 DMMIGILGILKAG

-577 FPQERLAYMLKD
+577 SPQKRLEYMLKD
-589 SEASIVLTQSKAHDK
+589 SEASIVLTQSKFYDK
-604 VNKLTDDHVKVINI
+604 VNKLNDGHVKVINI
-618 DLACSQTDTAQQKS
+618 DLAYSHTNTAQQNRE
-632 GLKREVKP
+632 LKREVKP
-640 HHLAYIIYTSG
+640 YHLAYIIYTSG

-661 EHQSIMNTLNFLESQ
+661 EHRSIMNTLNFLESQ

-713 PPDEEKSPQLC
+713 PPDGEKSPQLC

-732 VTHVNFVPAML
+732 VTHINFVPAML

-754 KFTEE
+754 QFTED

-779 AVSIFKNCRVENI
+779 AVTIFKNCRVENI

-800 YATYFGCGTGDIASH
+800 YAAYFGCGTGDIASH

-860 PGLTAETFINNPFE
+860 PGLTAETFIDNPFDP
-874 SGTKLYK
+874 GTKLYK

-948 QNGHQPID
+948 QNGHPPID
-956 PNDLRRCLKSSLPEY
+956 QKELRRHLKSSLPEY

-992 RKELEHRKVI
+992 RKELEQRKVI
-1002 LNNRK
+1002 LNKRK
-1007 TQHLQLSEVEGK
+1007 THRLPLSEVEDK

-1043 GDSLLAVAVAERI
+1043 GDSLLAVSVAERI
-1056 QKEFDCEF
+1056 EKEFDCEF

-1077 ISQYIIEMKN
+1077 ISQYIIDMTN
-1087 TDTAAIPQNESKQ
+1087 SDAAAIPQHESKR
-1100 NVKRVKQTEQQALP
+1100 NVKREKQPEQQGLP
-1114 PYFEDSI
+1114 PYFDDSI

-1143 KEGKESIQFFSKEE
+1143 KEGKESIRFFSKEE
-1157 LRENGVPEE
+1157 LREYGVPEE

-1172 YVPVQSVIEG
+1172 YVPVQSAIEG
-1182 KDLFDPGFFQISPK
+1182 KDMFDPGFFQISPK

-1225 IPETSVYMSASNN
+1225 IPGTSVYMSASNN
-1238 SYRTLLPKERTE
+1238 SYRALLPKETTE

-1304 TAGESEYALVGGAT
+1304 TSGESEYALVGGAT
-1318 LHAQSGIG
+1318 LHAQSGVG

-1347 ADGMAGGEGVA
+1347 ADGMAGGEGAA

-1397 SVKGQTEVIQSVLD
+1397 SVKGQTEVIQNVLD
-1411 ETDIHP
+1411 ETNIDP
-1417 ETISYIE
+1417 ETVSYIE
-1424 THGTGTKLGDPIEIS
+1424 AHGTGTKLGDPIEIS

-1483 SHNELAPTINCQEP
+1483 YHNELAPTINCHEP

-1502 FDSSPF
+1502 FDTSPF

-1513 RKLLQKN
+1513 RKPLEKN
-1520 QGVHRAALS
+1520 ASVHRAALS

-1545 ENAQDTRADNEGNP
+1545 ENAHDTKADNEGNR

-1582 FVSQND
+1582 FVSQNE
-1588 LTQHSLR
+1588 LAQISLR
-1595 DLAYTFQIGREA
+1595 DLAYTFQVGREA
-1607 MDTRVIFMAS
+1607 MDSRVVFIANDM
-1617 DLEEWKL
+1617 EEWKQ
-1624 QLERFVNGQPLT
+1624 QLESFVNGKPLT

-1646 VKSADLLLGDEET
+1646 MKSAELLIEDDET
-1659 EELVASWMS
+1659 EELVASWIS

-1680 KGFQVEWR
+1680 KGFHVDWR
-1688 HLYPNTKPRRMS
+1688 SLYPNKKPHRMS

-1713 DISTGNRKTAVP
+1713 EIGTDNSKTAEP
-1725 SRLHPLVHQ
+1725 TRMHPLVHH

-1744 SSSFTGQEYFIAE
+1744 SSIFTGQEYFIAE

-1776 AAIEQGI
+1776 SAIEQGI
-1783 GGLDDEESGIRLKHV
+1783 GGLEDQETGIRLKNV

-1805 AGDEPVTV
+1805 AGDEPVKV
-1813 NIGLYDEDGGDI
+1813 NIGLYDEDGGHI
-1825 LYRMYGEPESA
+1825 LYQMYGEPESA
-1836 DADPI
+1836 DAEPI

-1847 AELFQPKHAEVLDL
+1847 AELCQPQHSEALDL
-1861 EAIKNQCNQGLMDTS
+1861 EAIKNQCHQGIMDAS

-1886 YGPGYKSVETVYKGD
+1886 YGPGYKSVEAVYKGD
-1901 GQLLAKLSLPGSVS
+1901 GQLLAKLSLPESVS
-1915 HTAADYAL
+1915 HTSDDYVL
-1923 HPSLLDGALQAAEY
+1923 HPSLMDGALQAAEY

-1952 KAALP
+1952 QAALP
-1957 FALEELEVFHECVSD
+1957 FALEELEVFHQCISD

-1987 LIQKVDIDLCDEHGS
+1987 LIQKVDIDLCDEHGT
-2002 VCIRMKGFST
+2002 VCLRMKGFST
-2012 RVMEADIQTESSHS
+2012 RVMEADTQTGSSNS

-2036 EQKAGG
+2036 EQKADA
-2042 KADKEYAEHLVFLCE
+2042 KTAKEYAEHLVFLCE

-2072 VHVFILEARP
+2072 VHVFSLEERP
-2082 ASVDGRF
+2082 SSVDGRF
-2089 HSYTEQVFR
+2089 HSYTEQVFK
-2098 KVQALIR
+2098 KVQAMMR
-2105 EKPKGD
+2105 TKPQGD

-2122 EQQLFSG
+2122 EQQLLSG
-2129 LTGLLKTAELETVK
+2129 LTGLLKTAELETAK
-2143 LTGQMIEISSEE
+2143 LTGQMIEISREE

-2163 LKENQISSGT
+2163 LKENQMSSGA

-2180 TRFIAD
+2180 KRFIAD
-2186 WSEMKAASRN
+2186 WIEMKAASRD
-2196 ISMPWKDGGVY
+2196 IGMPWKDGGVY
-2207 LITGGAGGLGLM
+2207 LITGGAGGLGLI

-2232 VVLTG
+2232 VILTG
-2237 RSPLND
+2237 RSPLNES
-2243 NKRGKIE
+2243 KRGTIE
-2250 ELRAI
+2250 ELRAS
-2255 GAEITYQQMDV
+2255 GAMITYQQTDV
-2266 ADKIAVYQLMNN
+2266 TDKIEVYQLVND
-2278 IQKEHGR
+2278 IQKKHGR

-2298 SYLAKKSAEDLH
+2298 SYLVNKSAEDLYE
-2310 DVLAPKVK
+2310 VLAPKVK
-2318 GLVHLDEASKDFA
+2318 GLVYLDEASKDLA

-2338 SSLSGSL
+2338 SSLSGSM
-2345 GSLGQADYAA
+2345 GSIGQADYAA

-2362 YAGYRSTLAEHGQ
+2362 YAGYRNTLAGIGQ
-2375 RHGKTL
+2375 RHGRTL

-2396 RETEKRL
+2396 RETETRL
-2403 VQLAGIVPLEAKQGI
+2403 VQLAGIVPLKADKGI

-2423 AFNSEASQVMVM
+2423 ALNTEADQVMVI
-2435 EGNVQK
+2435 EGDAQK
-2441 IKQNMLSKTAS
+2441 IKQNMLPKTAS
-2452 APIEKRE
+2452 APIEKKE

-2493 PFETIDDH
+2493 KLETIDDH
-2501 AEMTVYGFDSI
+2501 AEMTGYGFDSI
-2512 SMTEFTNHINRAYKL
+2512 SMTEFTNHINRTYKL

-2555 AKTFAVRTRSKVQA
+2555 ADTFAVRTRPKAQT
-2569 QPAFEQD
+2569 QPASEQG
-2576 KTIHVTSKRRRKQP
+2576 KTMHVTAKRRRKQP
-2590 VMLPG
+2590 VVRPK

-2656 NKTNVRWGGFIDGIA
+2656 NKTNVKWGGFIDGIA

-2692 RLLLTYAWKAIED
+2692 RLLLTYVWKAIED

-2756 VSYFLNLHGPSE
+2756 ISYFLNLHGPSE

-2782 HAISSIEEGTCDM
+2782 HAISSIEEGSCDM

-2840 AGILFLKKL
+2840 AGILFLKTL

-2892 FQKAGIDPKT
+2892 FQKSGIDPKT

-2916 DPVEINGLKAAFKG
+2916 DPVEINGLKAAFKA
-2930 LGVKEGDTS
+2930 LGVKEGDSS

-2959 AGAAGII
+2959 AGAAGLI

-3005 WKALQNAQG
+3005 WKALKNERG
-3014 QKLPRRAGVSSFGIG
+3014 QELPRRAGVSSFGIG

-3042 KADAGNIPSITSE
+3042 KADTGNIPSITSE
-3055 HPGIF
+3055 QPGIF
-3060 VLSAKNEARL
+3060 VLSAKNETRL
-3070 KEYAQQL
+3070 KEHAQQL
-3077 AEALDQ
+3077 AEALGQ
-3083 HIYKDE
+3083 HTYKDA
-3089 DLANIAYTLQAGRDA
+3089 DLASIAYTLQAGRDA
-3104 MEERLGIISGSIEDL
+3104 LEERLGIISGSIDDL

-3129 KNNVEDVYRG
+3129 KSNVEDVFRG

-3174 WVKGLDVDWA
+3174 WVKGLDVDWT
-3184 KLYGENE
+3184 KLYGENQ
-3191 PHRISLPTY
+3191 PKRISLPTY
-3200 PFAKDRYWI
+3200 PFAKNRYWI
-3209 SDYVANRG
+3209 SDHIEKSG
-3217 SLEADKKA
+3217 SLQTDKKA
-3225 SHISA
+3225 SSINA
-3230 SVLHPLMH
+3230 AVLHPLMH

-3285 QAAEVQNGQ
+3285 HAAEVQNGQ
-3294 YRITLKNT
+3294 YSITLKNT

-3308 VVGEQ
+3308 VVEEQ
-3313 PVQVHIRLFPEEHG
+3313 PLQVNIRLFPEEHG

-3337 EIAGDKPI
+3337 ETAGDKPI
-3345 VYSQGGAELHPAAD
+3345 VYSQGSAVLNPAAD
-3359 TPVIDLAS
+3359 TPVIDLQS
-3367 LRKKCQQTHFSVNE
+3367 LRQKCQQTRFTVNE

-3398 GVEKI
+3398 GMEKI

-3409 VLARLSLHPSVLD
+3409 VLANLSLHPSVLD
-3422 TIGQF
+3422 TVSQF
-3427 SMHPGLM
+3427 NMHPGLM

-3450 RLTLPFAVQELEVF
+3450 RLMLPFAVQELEVF
-3464 GTCSSNMWV
+3464 GTCSSKMWV
-3473 YARFSEGSKA
+3473 YARYSEDSKA

-3498 GNVCVRLK
+3498 GNVCVRIK

-3514 SDPRSA
+3514 NDTGSA
-3520 ESDQTMETLMFEEK
+3520 EPDQTKDTLMFEEK
-3534 WMSKEID
+3534 WMP
-3541 KDGLEPEYERHIIML
+3541 KDTGKDAPEPKYQRHIVML

-3561 LSKDSIESKLKGAE
+3561 LSKDRIESKLNGTE

-3603 ILKSKPQGHVLIQML
+3603 ILKSKPQGNVLIQML

-3638 GLENT
+3638 GLENA
-3643 KLIGQTIE
+3643 KLKGQTIE
-3651 IDTNETMNRI
+3651 IDTNETIERI
-3661 AEIVQENKRN
+3661 ADIVQENKRN
-3671 AGDQRIKYEKG
+3671 TGDQRIKYEKG
-3682 KRYINELNEIHTPDR
+3682 KRYIKELNEIHTPER

-3731 QPVLIL
+3731 RPVLIL

-3745 DQQLQLSELQRLGA
+3745 DQHSQLNELQRMGA
-3759 RTEYRRV
+3759 RAEYRQI
-3766 DVTQTEAASELI
+3766 DVTQSEAASELI
-3778 TRITADYGD
+3778 TSITADYED
-3787 LHGVIHSA
+3787 LNGVIHSA
-3795 GLLKDNYLMNK
+3795 GLIKDNYLMNK

-3835 FFILFSSISSIT
+3835 FFILFSSISSVT

-3882 LSINWPLWKEGGM
+3882 LSVNWPLWKEGGM

-3921 ALYKGLAFDKDN
+3921 ALYKGLAFGQDR

-3942 MMREKLSQKPPSED
+3942 MMREKLSQKQPSEG
-3956 VPNKPAQEPVTQIAR
+3956 VSKKTTQEPVTQEAR
-3971 MDQDSLLDQI
+3971 VDQDSLLDQI
-3981 QDILKQAISQLL
+3981 QEVLKQAISQLL
-3993 KIKTKEIDPDM
+3993 KIKPEEIDPDM

-4017 EFANILNEQYKLD
+4017 EFANALNEQYKLD
-4030 LAPTIF
+4030 LTPTIF

-4042 SAFAAY
+4042 HAFAAY

-4053 QDTFSAQFA
+4053 QDIFSAQFA
-4062 VPVKED
+4062 APVKAE
-4068 LPVQPAEKAMKDIRF
+4068 QPAEINIKDIRF
-4083 STENRFGKPKELPV
+4083 STENRFVKPKALPV
-4097 KKAAEHA
+4097 QKAADYA

-4113 GMSGVFPKAKDVE
+4113 GMSGVFPKAEDVE
-4126 EYWMNLKEGT
+4126 EYWMNLKEGA

-4223 LFIGTGNTGYSSL
+4223 IFIGTGNTGYSSL

-4281 AIHHAVCAIEAGNCE
+4281 AIHHAVCAIEDGNCE

-4389 VVKTAYMKAGID
+4389 VVKTAYVKAGID

-4480 VKSLHSETI
+4480 VKSLHSETL

-4509 KSMRDENGRELPRR
+4509 KALRDEAGRELPRR

-4560 NPGIFVLSAKEEDRL
+4560 HPGLFVLSAKDEDRL

-4585 ISKHSISDRDLAD
+4585 ISKHSITDHDLTD

-4614 GIIAVSVQDLLEKL
+4614 GIIAASVQDLQEKL
-4628 YLFIEGQTNA
+4628 HLFIEGQTNA
-4638 TNMYRGRANKG
+4638 KNMYRGRADKG
-4649 ILQTLR
+4649 VLQTLR
-4655 SDEDI
+4655 SDEEI
-4660 QKTLENDWEPG
+4660 QKTLKNDWEPG
-4671 VYTKLVELWVAGLKI
+4671 IYAKLLELWVAGLKI
-4686 DWNKLYSG
+4686 DWNKIYSG
-4694 KLPNRISLP
+4694 KQPNRISLP

-4709 ERYWITDMKEEAITQ
+4709 ERYWITDMKDEAITH
-4724 KAPTKTV
+4724 KVSPKTV
-4731 DTAVLHPLV
+4731 NTAALHPLV
-4740 QTNTSDLTEQ
+4740 QTNTSDLSEQ
-4750 RFSSIF
+4750 RFSSTF
-4756 TGAEFF
+4756 TGTEFF
-4762 FNDHKVKGKPVMP
+4762 FTDHKVKGKPVMP

-4786 ISQAVRGLKDHQS
+4786 ILQAVRGLKDHQS

-4807 WVQPIVADGQPV
+4807 WVQPIVADDQPV
-4819 QVHISLEPQHDAEI
+4819 QVHISLDPQRDGEI

-4842 EGARKVHSQGSV
+4842 ENARKIHSQGSV
-4854 EIREAGN
+4854 EISGARD

-4866 ISALQSQCSQNTLSN
+4866 ISALQAQCSQSAFAN

-4893 EYGLGFQ
+4893 EYGPGFQ

-4909 NQALAELSLPSGVS
+4909 NQALAELSMPASVS

-4969 CTENMWVSVTSRP
+4969 CTNNMWVSVTSRP

-5007 ISSRVIEED
+5007 ISSRMMEED
-5016 IQRPEKIKRSDS
+5016 IQRPEELKSSEIE
-5028 KASLNGA
+5028 ASLNGA
-5035 LLMAPVWDQVQTEN
+5035 FLMAPVWDQVQTEK
-5049 SRIISSADER
+5049 SGDIPSADER
-5059 VVILGG
+5059 VVILGA
-5065 DENSRNA
+5065 DDNSRSA

-5084 IKPDDSIHQLANQLD
+5084 IEPHDSIHEIVNQLE
-5099 ALGAF
+5099 AFGAF
-5104 DHIVWISPSHV
+5104 DHIVWISPSRV
-5115 SECEIGDDMIEAQN
+5115 TECEVGDEMIEAQN
-5129 QSVIQQFRLIKA
+5129 QGVIQLYRLIKA

-5161 QCVDHHDIVNP
+5161 QCVDQHDIVDP
-5172 IDAGLHGLIGSMAK
+5172 IDAGVHGLVGSMAK

-5193 KLIDVDRNEDW
+5193 MLIDVDQNEDW
-5204 PVAEIFSLPF
+5204 PVSEIFSLPS
-5214 DQEGNTWACRN
+5214 DREGNTWAYRN
-5225 KTWHKQRLIP
+5225 KIWHKQRLIP

-5277 VWIGRRTKDASIQSK
+5277 IWIGRRKKDASIQSK

-5312 REDLERAYAAIKQ
+5312 REELERAYATIKQ
-5325 IHQEINGI
+5325 MHREINGI

-5364 VQMAQVFQKEPLD
+5364 VRMAQVFQKEPLD
-5377 FALFFSSVQSFAR
+5377 FVLFFSSVQSFAR

-5402 FKDAFAHRLSQVWP
+5402 FKDAFAHRLSQEWP

-5433 SSPDYQRRMAQAGI
+5433 SSPDYQRRMVQAGI

-5460 LLLGGPLKQLVMMK
+5460 WLLGGPLKQLVMMK
-5474 MADCETG
+5474 MANGETE
-5481 NDSGQNDETIEVYP
+5481 NDSGQTEETIEVYP
-5495 ETHSSAIEK
+5495 ETHSSAIQK

-5514 TIQQLL
+5514 KIQQLL